1 MKDCPWSFFDWMYK
15 EYKYQLGSHE
25 NCSTSIFSFFKNG
38 YNQKVLGVN
47 TTPSMPLT
55 IILPI
60 QISINEGGTR
70 SASLLGFIR
79 PSFNYKKSWQPLTFP
94 VSVVIRIANTIR
106 TQISWST
113 PVLLR
118 QFQLF
123 PTGLWRNFLQ
133 SELQHDQI
141 AVPIC
146 TGNSVLDFA

>member
-1 MKDCPWSFFDWMYK
+1 MYK

-94 VSVVIRIANTIR
+94 VSVVIRIANTSEHKSAEVLPYYSVNSNYF
-106 TQISWST
+106 QQDSDEISSNQSCSMT
-113 PVLLR
+113 RLQYPFVLGIP
-118 QFQLF
+118 F
-123 PTGLWRNFLQ
+123 
-133 SELQHDQI
+133 
-141 AVPIC
+141 
-146 TGNSVLDFA
+146 